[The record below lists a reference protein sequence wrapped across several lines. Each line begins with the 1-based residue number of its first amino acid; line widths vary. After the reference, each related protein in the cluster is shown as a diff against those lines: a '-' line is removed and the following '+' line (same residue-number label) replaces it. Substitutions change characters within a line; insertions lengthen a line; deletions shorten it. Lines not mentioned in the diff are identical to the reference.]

1 MRLLANCYTPFT
13 FFYLYNSRPPP
24 LARSWGADRLTDR
37 SKARHAASHNSPPWP
52 PQPARSALTSCD
64 FAPIG
69 SRFLRPRVVVL
80 REGYRVRVNNYSTR
94 GGRRRAIDTQT
105 LSDRSFSVQLIS
117 MLPFPMRA
125 HSQPERGFFD
135 LSVVHNCD
143 CVVTAT
149 KTCRSFND
157 VVISS
162 YFHLLTSI
170 SHVEI

>member
-52 PQPARSALTSCD
+52 PQPARSALTCCD

-69 SRFLRPRVVVL
+69 SRFLRRVVVL

-94 GGRRRAIDTQT
+94 GRWRRAIDTQT

-125 HSQPERGFFD
+125 HSQPRRGFFD

-149 KTCRSFND
+149 KNLSIIQRRRNFVIFSFCN
-157 VVISS
+157 INI
-162 YFHLLTSI
+162 TR
-170 SHVEI
+170 

>member
-1 MRLLANCYTPFT
+1 MRTAILRLPFV
-13 FFYLYNSRPPP
+13 YLYNSRPPP
-24 LARSWGADRLTDR
+24 LARSWRADRLTDR

-52 PQPARSALTSCD
+52 PPQPARSALTSCD

-69 SRFLRPRVVVL
+69 SRFLRRVVVL

-94 GGRRRAIDTQT
+94 ARWRRAIDTQT

-125 HSQPERGFFD
+125 HSQPGRGFFD

-143 CVVTAT
+143 CDVTAT

-157 VVISS
+157 VVIES